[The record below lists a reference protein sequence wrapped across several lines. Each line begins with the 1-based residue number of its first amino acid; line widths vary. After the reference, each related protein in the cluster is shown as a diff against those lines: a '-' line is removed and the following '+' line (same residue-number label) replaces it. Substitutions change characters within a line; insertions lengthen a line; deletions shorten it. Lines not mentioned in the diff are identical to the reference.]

1 MPLIYEA
8 SGNGIRV
15 LQLGHYKVTLM
26 THTQPLL
33 RDGTTE
39 GRATKG
45 RKTEC
50 RRPEVEKLECRR
62 LKVERPNVERLNV
75 EEAEHRKI

>member
-1 MPLIYEA
+1 MFGEIQ
-8 SGNGIRV
+8 SICFFF
-15 LQLGHYKVTLM
+15 
-26 THTQPLL
+26 LL
-33 RDGTTE
+33 APFVNNCRLPSIRDGATE

-75 EEAEHRKI
+75 EEGERRRGLT

>member
-1 MPLIYEA
+1 MPLLLPLVNWRHLGEVQV
-8 SGNGIRV
+8 RV
-15 LQLGHYKVTLM
+15 ILFKSFII
-26 THTQPLL
+26 
-33 RDGTTE
+33 DGATE

-75 EEAEHRKI
+75 EEGECRKI